1 MKNNDVQLVDF
12 VESEFL
18 GEQVDFFKKKT
29 RVCTF
34 IVTSKVRT

>member
-18 GEQVDFFKKKT
+18 GEQVDFFKKN
-29 RVCTF
+29 
-34 IVTSKVRT
+34 TSLYIHRYFEST